1 MKSARQLVVPP
12 IDGEKTMSDSQ
23 PTCAKCGSEMEEG
36 FIPDSRFDVFGVSK
50 WIRGAPEKSW
60 IGGVK
65 EPARKWFGGALK
77 DKSAVREIK
86 SFRCVK
92 CGFLENYAN

>member
-1 MKSARQLVVPP
+1 VKSAKQLAVPP
-12 IDGEKTMSDSQ
+12 IDGEKTMRDGQ

>member
-1 MKSARQLVVPP
+1 
-12 IDGEKTMSDSQ
+12 
-23 PTCAKCGSEMEEG
+23 MEEG